1 MLFLRKHGKRTTTNK
16 RHEEQKM
23 NENIKNIGR
32 AALLLNEAKK
42 ILDDTPEAI
51 TAGGLWGKVDR
62 LMRLLYDFFMASC
75 EEP

>member
-1 MLFLRKHGKRTTTNK
+1 
-16 RHEEQKM
+16 M

-51 TAGGLWGKVDR
+51 TAGGLWGKVVEAR
-62 LMRLLYDFFMASC
+62 DFARELFMHQLDGGVDDIIRFYVDGG
-75 EEP
+75 PK